1 MGLKHETRNDLPAKA
16 REAMAE
22 LLGDR
27 LADILD
33 LRSQLKQAHW
43 NVKGP
48 NFIGLHKLFDEVVES
63 VDGHADEIA
72 ERAVQLGAMVA
83 GTVRSAAKRSSLTE
97 YPLAI
102 AKGRDHVGAVAD
114 ALAAFGKSA
123 RAAIDAADKAGDK
136 DTADLFTQV
145 SREIDKHL
153 WMVEAHGQAES

>member
-1 MGLKHETRNDLPAKA
+1 MTLKHETRNDLTRDT
-16 REAMAE
+16 REKMAD

-63 VDGHADEIA
+63 VDEHADEIA
-72 ERAVQLGAMVA
+72 ERAVQLGAVVV
-83 GTVRSAAKRSSLTE
+83 GTVRTAAKRSSLKE
-97 YPLAI
+97 YPLDI

-114 ALAAFGKSA
+114 VLAAFGKSA
-123 RAAIDAADKAGDK
+123 RAAIEAADKASDK

-153 WMVEAHGQAES
+153 WMVEAHGQAEA